1 VPATCCSLSD
11 KNFLLMKKR
20 NYEEMTDPSF
30 FNSTESSNSHSSL
43 PCQNNFDSAMT
54 TTTSMD
60 RRIQASNQSEIE
72 DESTTNPS
80 EHEIE
85 DRHHF
90 PHTVSNELHAWVD
103 IFATSKLVLS
113 MNPRNITNP
122 HVMIQHAQ
130 KEFLMNFGFTPEL
143 LPFPLHYIYG
153 NSTER
158 NKIIRLEQSLL
169 TSRSFSEFINLHKSN
184 GSSLSCHAS
193 LLALTN
199 QNDTTSVVPQMMMMD
214 MNYQSNQFL
223 KYGVLTIRSASV
235 VGNSKYSGIGLMGT
249 ERVSRDRIEI
259 TASSSTTT
267 TTATTSSRSHQNNH
281 HNSHMKG

>member
-30 FNSTESSNSHSSL
+30 FNSTESSNSHSNL
-43 PCQNNFDSAMT
+43 TFQNFDSAMT

-60 RRIQASNQSEIE
+60 VRRIQASNQSEIE

-80 EHEIE
+80 EHETE

-113 MNPRNITNP
+113 MNPRNLTNP

-130 KEFLMNFGFTPEL
+130 KEFLMNFGFTPEQ

-193 LLALTN
+193 FLALTN

>member
-1 VPATCCSLSD
+1 
-11 KNFLLMKKR
+11 MKKR
-20 NYEEMTDPSF
+20 DYAEMTELSF
-30 FNSTESSNSHSSL
+30 FNSTVSSNSQSSL
-43 PCQNNFDSAMT
+43 PYQNFDSAMT
-54 TTTSMD
+54 TSSRM
-60 RRIQASNQSEIE
+60 QASNQSEIE

-90 PHTVSNELHAWVD
+90 PHALSNELHAWVD

-113 MNPRNITNP
+113 MNPRNLTNP

-130 KEFLMNFGFTPEL
+130 KEFLMNFGFTPEQ

-199 QNDTTSVVPQMMMMD
+199 QNDTRVVPQMMMTMD
-214 MNYQSNQFL
+214 MNYQSNQFV

-259 TASSSTTT
+259 TASTTT
-267 TTATTSSRSHQNNH
+267 TTTTTSSRTHQNNH
-281 HNSHMKG
+281 HHHSHMKG